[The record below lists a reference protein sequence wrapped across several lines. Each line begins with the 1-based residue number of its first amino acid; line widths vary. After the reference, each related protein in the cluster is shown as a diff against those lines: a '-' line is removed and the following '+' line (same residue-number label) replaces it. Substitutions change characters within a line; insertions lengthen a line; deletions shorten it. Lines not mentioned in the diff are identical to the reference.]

1 MGWRQNLYIFKYIT
15 QNMDNMWI
23 AFDSVLLN
31 HFYLS
36 AIKSLQVWVDD
47 VLVGRKFL
55 EISSSALSKFLWK

>member
-36 AIKSLQVWVDD
+36 PIKSLQVWVDD